1 MFEEFD
7 QDFATG
13 EVEEM
18 MESCD
23 NTDDLKD
30 NILPLLASQK
40 KQWKAKINKIID
52 EELHCTKSE
61 FALKVGL
68 SKQTVSKWCN
78 GSIPK
83 TRDRFIRIGLAA
95 GYDIDEINEL
105 LQKYGNYPALYSKNL
120 EDCICIYVRLH
131 YTQEEVL
138 EKYEEISQ
146 RIKGMIHSQ
155 VALKEVKDTN
165 TLEKELAKVQSD
177 EELEA
182 FCKENSSSFSTAYR
196 KLHVYIWEVFD
207 DKKSKIRATSIN
219 NMANGQEWSKS
230 LKDCVYEIRKGNWY
244 PTRNKIIS
252 LGLHFCMTKEEI
264 NEMLTLAGMRPL
276 YAKNVFEHVIL
287 YILTSAELN
296 DFYVND
302 ENYDIDSLCNY
313 ARGVFDELAVPDFDF
328 FLDEL
333 PEVEECE
340 QER

>member
-7 QDFATG
+7 QDFAT
-13 EVEEM
+13 EDVEEM

-120 EDCICIYVRLH
+120 EDCICIYARLH
-131 YTQEEVL
+131 
-138 EKYEEISQ
+138 
-146 RIKGMIHSQ
+146 
-155 VALKEVKDTN
+155 
-165 TLEKELAKVQSD
+165 
-177 EELEA
+177 
-182 FCKENSSSFSTAYR
+182 
-196 KLHVYIWEVFD
+196 
-207 DKKSKIRATSIN
+207 
-219 NMANGQEWSKS
+219 
-230 LKDCVYEIRKGNWY
+230 
-244 PTRNKIIS
+244 
-252 LGLHFCMTKEEI
+252 
-264 NEMLTLAGMRPL
+264 
-276 YAKNVFEHVIL
+276 
-287 YILTSAELN
+287 
-296 DFYVND
+296 
-302 ENYDIDSLCNY
+302 
-313 ARGVFDELAVPDFDF
+313 
-328 FLDEL
+328 
-333 PEVEECE
+333 
-340 QER
+340 